1 VYRNFFSKDSKKL
14 NFSLNLMKKIFL
26 FATLRVLSM
35 GIFKVIFLQNMNILE
50 KDYEISRKAKKG
62 YLGGVEKKE
71 NGNFDLIYF
80 SPSTLF
86 GQAVVE
92 TYTFDKECN
101 LLNTVR
107 EKLETEKIR
116 KRYKGFTYKGE
127 YFIANTLSASTNYMG
142 KLVFRKKIN
151 YC

>member
-1 VYRNFFSKDSKKL
+1 VYRDFFSKNSKKL
-14 NFSLNLMKKIFL
+14 NFNLNLMKKIFL

-35 GIFKVIFLQNMNILE
+35 GIFKVSLAQGMNILE

-86 GQAVVE
+86 GKAVVE

-101 LLNTVR
+101 LLNIVHK
-107 EKLETEKIR
+107 ELETEK
-116 KRYKGFTYKGE
+116 
-127 YFIANTLSASTNYMG
+127 NS
-142 KLVFRKKIN
+142 
-151 YC
+151 